1 MQYLVLLLIEIE
13 PSYLLVRSIC
23 ILFHMVLFLF
33 FNCCSLVSYFALT
46 TSWSMDRRVI
56 TSICGRAHRARQDTE
71 QSRAR
76 HRTRQD
82 TEQGRT
88 QSKAGHRAGQD
99 TEQGRT
105 QKMHLVIPYSLI
117 IIPASAISCH
127 WIILNTDNRVRL
139 MLRISPSLKFSSCT
153 SNNVISLCAIHRA
166 KSMLPRIMMIR

>member
-56 TSICGRAHRARQDTE
+56 TSICGREHRARQDTE

-76 HRTRQD
+76 HRTR
-82 TEQGRT
+82 
-88 QSKAGHRAGQD
+88 QD

>member
-88 QSKAGHRAGQD
+88 QNRAGHRAGQD
-99 TEQGRT
+99 TENALGHPLQPDHHSSLGHILPLDHIKYGQQSEADAAHLSLNLPFT
-105 QKMHLVIPYSLI
+105 EIQFMH
-117 IIPASAISCH
+117 
-127 WIILNTDNRVRL
+127 
-139 MLRISPSLKFSSCT
+139 K
-153 SNNVISLCAIHRA
+153 
-166 KSMLPRIMMIR
+166 